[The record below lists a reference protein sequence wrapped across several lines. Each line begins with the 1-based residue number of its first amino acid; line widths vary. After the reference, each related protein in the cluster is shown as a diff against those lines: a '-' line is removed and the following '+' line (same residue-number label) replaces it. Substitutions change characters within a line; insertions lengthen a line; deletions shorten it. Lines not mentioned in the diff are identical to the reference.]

1 MPYFVITESHTKSYQ
16 IDSEIAIKDYT
27 PLRADR
33 PTVIKGG
40 VVIYT
45 HKDQVI
51 DDHEIYA
58 DTICQ
63 AAMTFN
69 PKLNLVIIAI
79 YRPPK
84 ADEKSFKECLQK
96 IDSFCHKHT
105 TADIQMMG
113 DLNLRFVNWKT
124 REIDHSN
131 NTKSEIACAEALL
144 NFTDTHMLNQLVT
157 ECTRNDISIL
167 DLILTNNDQAIHS
180 VTVEKTTM
188 SDHDIVWANLLYSEL
203 TKIPNNY
210 SQQID
215 SPLDTIN
222 LNKADYDAIRQDLSL
237 VKWDE
242 VLQSEDVNVIYE
254 IIKDKLVTAC
264 TNHSPEKVSHTNK
277 KYQIPPKR
285 RTLLKQKKRLNS
297 KINLCKHLAKPG
309 YEAQKKVPARI

>member
-1 MPYFVITESHTKSYQ
+1 
-16 IDSEIAIKDYT
+16 
-27 PLRADR
+27 
-33 PTVIKGG
+33 
-40 VVIYT
+40 
-45 HKDQVI
+45 
-51 DDHEIYA
+51 
-58 DTICQ
+58 
-63 AAMTFN
+63 MTYN
-69 PKLNLVIIAI
+69 KKLNLVIIAI

-105 TADIQMMG
+105 SADIQMMG

-131 NTKSEIACAEALL
+131 ITKSEIACAEALL
-144 NFTDTHMLNQLVT
+144 NFTDTHLLSQLVT

-215 SPLDTIN
+215 SPLDKIN
-222 LNKADYDAIRQDLSL
+222 LNKADYDAIRHDLSL
-237 VKWDE
+237 VKWEE
-242 VLQSEDVNVIYE
+242 VLQSDDVNVIHE
-254 IIKDKLVTAC
+254 RIKDKLITAC
-264 TNHSPEKVSHTNK
+264 TNHSPEKATHTKK
-277 KYQIPPKR
+277 KYHIPPKR

-297 KINLCKHLAKPG
+297 KINLCKYLVKPG
-309 YEAQKKVPARI
+309 YETKLEKLHKRRC